1 MSKKETTATT
11 MSVREALENTPN
23 LSLRKL
29 ALATDVTYGVLLK
42 ASKKPIE
49 GVPYDP
55 ANVNYEAVD
64 EVFTRKGID
73 LASLDLVSIA
83 GEARPK
89 ATKEFDLKLGDKYT
103 IRGNDEVYEIVAITK
118 SHVCIQATTENE
130 AGEVLLRSMSIATFL
145 HQTPKH
151 AEG

>member
-1 MSKKETTATT
+1 MSKKETNTL
-11 MSVREALENTPN
+11 SVREALENTPN

-29 ALATDVTYGVLLK
+29 ALATDVSYGVLLK

-55 ANVNYEAVD
+55 TYVNYEAVD
-64 EVFTRKGID
+64 EVFTRREID
-73 LASLDLVSIA
+73 LSSLDLVSIA

-103 IRGNDEVYEIVAITK
+103 IRGNDEVYEIVALTK
-118 SHVCIQATTENE
+118 SHVCIQAAVKDESD
-130 AGEVLLRSMSIATFL
+130 EVPLRSMSIATFL
-145 HQTPKH
+145 HQTPKL
-151 AEG
+151 AEN